1 MERYEVQ
8 YNGHTYA
15 RNALNLEELM
25 EFGLRI
31 MPRLAGFASVTGVV
45 YANKFEAGDNLY
57 SFYQTVKDVFD
68 KDDWKWLVKLMLQSP
83 ESCLSIDGIDCSD
96 EEVNEHFAG
105 DFLSVYCVTLGFAW
119 QNVGEFKGLKEKLN
133 GLFGDIAESLE
144 VLIKNQTE
152 MIRQGLKT
160 KSEKSRK

>member
-1 MERYEVQ
+1 MKRYEVQ

-68 KDDWKWLVKLMLQSP
+68 KEDWKWLAKMMLKSD
-83 ESCLSIDGIDCSD
+83 SCLSIDGIDCTE
-96 EEVNEHFAG
+96 EEVDEHFAG
-105 DFLSVYCVTLGFAW
+105 DFLAVYCVTLGFAW
-119 QNVGEFKGLKEKLN
+119 QNVGELKGLKEKLN
-133 GLFGDIAESLE
+133 GLLGDIAQSLE
-144 VLIKNQTE
+144 IIIKNQTE

-160 KSEKSRK
+160 KSEKSKK